1 MIHSIRFKK
10 DYRCFKAEDEIS
22 FRPGINLLV
31 GDQGT
36 GKSTILQL
44 IRDSGTKNYAKKRVV
59 EIVSIDADHG
69 PSFAF
74 DLEKDMPRTTSTFGA
89 NIGADLA
96 LRWSSHGQAVKA
108 VVKAIPIQHGGA
120 VVILDEPDMALSIR
134 SCVEI
139 VSFLDS
145 LEKKDCQILA
155 AVHNPVLI
163 LSQKEV
169 LSLEHRKWM
178 SSKEFLSSHGFN
190 V

>member
-1 MIHSIRFKK
+1 MIHSIKFKK
-10 DYRCFKAEDEIS
+10 DYRCFKAEDEIN

-44 IRDSGTKNYAKKRVV
+44 IRNSGTKTYIREKA
-59 EIVSIDADHG
+59 EIVSINADHC
-69 PSFAF
+69 SFFAF
-74 DLEKDMPRTTSTFGA
+74 DLEKDMPRNTTVFGNHIEA
-89 NIGADLA
+89 ELA
-96 LRWSSHGQAVKA
+96 LMWSSHGQAVKA
-108 VVKAIPIQHGGA
+108 MVKAIPVQNGG
-120 VVILDEPDMALSIR
+120 VIVILDEPDMALSVR

-139 VSFLDS
+139 VGFLDS
-145 LEKKDCQILA
+145 IKKKDCQILA
-155 AVHNPVLI
+155 AVHNPVFI

-178 SSKEFLSSHGFN
+178 SSKEFLSLHGFD